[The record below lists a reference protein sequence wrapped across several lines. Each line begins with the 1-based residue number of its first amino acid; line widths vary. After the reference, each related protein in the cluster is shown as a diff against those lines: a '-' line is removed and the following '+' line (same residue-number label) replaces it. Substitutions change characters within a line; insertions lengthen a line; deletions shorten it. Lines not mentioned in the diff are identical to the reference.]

1 MTSFIVTGI
10 VHVAN
15 AQDSVLV
22 KVEPELIE
30 YHANATGQ
38 QFNVSVKIYNVS
50 NLYGFDLQLKWNTT
64 YFEYVSHTA
73 KVPKNTSSDGVLYS
87 PILPLRDDVDD
98 VAGTYWVAYSS
109 MAPAPAFS
117 GNGTVFIMTFRVKY
131 HPAQPEADVYADF
144 DFIPP
149 TDLADKD
156 AQPIPHVVETGTVT
170 LYALEVPI
178 ARDAAVT
185 NVVPAKAVVYQNAS
199 VSTNVTVKNL
209 GTETISFDVK
219 AYYNDTEIGTT
230 TVSDLTSEGSKIV
243 SFSWNTTGVP
253 AGNYTLSATAFLTDD
268 QNATNDHY
276 VDGIVWI
283 KILAEGILGDVNGDG
298 LVNFED
304 VVAAC
309 LAYHATPEDS
319 HWNAAADLAPPEDY
333 IDIFDIV
340 TIIWYWSESL
350 D

>member
-1 MTSFIVTGI
+1 MTSLIVIGN
-10 VHVAN
+10 VHVAY
-15 AQDSVLV
+15 AQDSVLL

-30 YHANATGQ
+30 YYANATGQ

-50 NLYGFDLQLKWNTT
+50 NLYGFDLQFKWNAT
-64 YFEYVSHTA
+64 YFEHVSHTV
-73 KVPKNTSSDGVLYS
+73 KVPKNTNPDGVLYN
-87 PILPLRDDVDD
+87 PILPLKDEVNNA
-98 VAGTYWVAYSS
+98 AGTYWIAYSS
-109 MAPAPAFS
+109 MAPAEAFS
-117 GNGTVFIMTFRVKY
+117 GNGTVFTMTFNVKY
-131 HPAQPEADVYADF
+131 HPAEPAADVYAAF
-144 DFIPP
+144 DFIS
-149 TDLADKD
+149 TDLADSG
-156 AQPIPHVVETGTVT
+156 ANPIPHAVETGTVV

-185 NVVPAKAVVYQNAS
+185 NVVPAKAVVFQNAS
-199 VSTNVTVKNL
+199 ISINATVGNL

-219 AYYNDTEIGTT
+219 AYYNDTEIGTV
-230 TVSDLTSEGSKIV
+230 TVSSLASGGSREIA
-243 SFSWNTTGVP
+243 FSWNTTGVP

-283 KILAEGILGDVNGDG
+283 KILAEGVPSDVNGDG

-309 LAYHATPEDS
+309 LAYQATPEDP

-340 TIIWYWSESL
+340 TVIWYWSESL
-350 D
+350 E

>member
-15 AQDSVLV
+15 AQESVLL

-50 NLYGFDLQLKWNTT
+50 NLYGFDLQFKWNAT
-64 YFEYVSHTA
+64 YFEHVSHTV
-73 KVPKNTSSDGVLYS
+73 KVPKNTYSDGVLYN
-87 PILPLRDDVDD
+87 PILQLKDDVNDT
-98 VAGTYWVAYSS
+98 AGTYWIAYSS
-109 MAPAPAFS
+109 MYPAGNFS
-117 GNGTVFIMTFRVKY
+117 GNGTVFTMTFEVKY

-144 DFIPP
+144 DFIS
-149 TDLADKD
+149 TDLADSY
-156 AQPIPHVVETGTVT
+156 AQPIPYVVETGTVT

-199 VSTNVTVKNL
+199 VSINATVENL
-209 GTETISFDVK
+209 GTETVSFDVK
-219 AYYNDTEIGTT
+219 AYYNDTEIGTS
-230 TVSDLTSEGSKIV
+230 TVSSLTGGGSKIV

-253 AGNYTLSATAFLTDD
+253 EGNYTLSAKAFLAGD
-268 QNATNDHY
+268 QNATNDRY

-283 KILAEGILGDVNGDG
+283 KIPAEGVLGDVNGDG
-298 LVNFED
+298 FVNFED

-309 LAYHATPEDS
+309 LAYQATPEDEN
-319 HWNAAADLAPPEDY
+319 WNAAADLAPPEDY
-333 IDIFDIV
+333 IDILDIV
-340 TIIWYWSESL
+340 TVIWHWSKSL
-350 D
+350 E